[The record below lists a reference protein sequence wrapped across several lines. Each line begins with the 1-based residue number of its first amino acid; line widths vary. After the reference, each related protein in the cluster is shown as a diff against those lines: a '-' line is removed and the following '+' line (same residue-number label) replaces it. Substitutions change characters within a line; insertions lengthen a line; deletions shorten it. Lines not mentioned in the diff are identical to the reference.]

1 MSATG
6 NQGPLLWRFV
16 QSFFRKATGSTEQ
29 KREPKKA
36 ELPKEPAHQQRGE
49 PERMERVPGLSM
61 TVQTTYHVSP
71 EEERVRELMRATTAL
86 SETDPN
92 AAVETFREA
101 AALVPQTETD
111 YGVAPFLRVPRYLQQ
126 AGRQEEA
133 WQEFHNLL
141 TNGYPNMQKGDQAR
155 HWIERDVYD
164 KMRLFLQRENQ
175 PGEAVWYGVR
185 SIISGIR
192 VWTVPTGERRHRLES
207 ETLKIREREREH
219 LRRSER
225 RRIKRLRFELAEEN
239 LDKQLTKL
247 LTRARLKPCH
257 DGALALLCEWASR
270 LPDADDA
277 VYEAKL
283 QKVLNE
289 DTQ

>member
-6 NQGPLLWRFV
+6 DQESRLWRFV
-16 QSFFRKATGSTEQ
+16 RSFFRKATVSAEQ
-29 KREPKKA
+29 KRKPKKV
-36 ELPKEPAHQQRGE
+36 ELPKEPARQQKGE
-49 PERMERVPGLSM
+49 PERVELTPGLSM
-61 TVQTTYHVSP
+61 TAQITYHVSP
-71 EEERVRELMRATTAL
+71 EEKHVRELMRAATAL

-141 TNGYPNMQKGDQAR
+141 TAGYPNMQKGDRAR
-155 HWIERDVYD
+155 HQMQQDVYD
-164 KMRLFLQRENQ
+164 KMRLFLQREKR
-175 PGEAVWYGVR
+175 PVEAVWYGVR
-185 SIISGIR
+185 SIIAGIR
-192 VWTVPTGERRHRLES
+192 VWTVLTGERRHRLES
-207 ETLKIREREREH
+207 ESPLIRERARED
-219 LRRSER
+219 LRREER
-225 RRIKRLRFELAEEN
+225 RRMEHLQYESSEET
-239 LDKQLTKL
+239 LDEQLTKL
-247 LTRARLKPCH
+247 LKRARLQPCH
-257 DGALALLCEWASR
+257 DEALALLCEWASR

-283 QKVLNE
+283 QKVLKP
-289 DTQ
+289 